1 LLAAVV
7 SSKAGDIGHDPS
19 KAWEGFATRVQD
31 AGSEAFQ
38 RGSAQQE

>member
-19 KAWEGFATRVQD
+19 KALEGFATRVQD